1 MYQDHYINLTSMAEA
16 LSNPQMQLLRP
27 YVQFILRR
35 LQKERVFFILPK
47 SELGAMKPRDLPR
60 EVLADDGTIFSDPRG
75 QKRKG
80 RPARREK
87 GKKARLALE
96 DVDGWLSRSGPH
108 EDATIKEVQ
117 GDYQTIKMAMLKDGG
132 VSAETIERMNQ
143 SVLERL
149 KAAQA
154 AIKR

>member
-1 MYQDHYINLTSMAEA
+1 
-16 LSNPQMQLLRP
+16 MQPLRP
-27 YVQFILRR
+27 YVQFILSR
-35 LQKERVFFILPK
+35 LEKEQVFLILPK

-60 EVLADDGTIFSDPRG
+60 EVLAEDDIIFSEQRG

-96 DVDGWLSRSGPH
+96 AVESWLSRSGLP
-108 EDATIKEVQ
+108 EDATINKVL
-117 GDYQTIKMAMLKDGG
+117 GDYQTKMIVLKDGG

-149 KAAQA
+149 KHAQDGFDV
-154 AIKR
+154 IR

>member
-1 MYQDHYINLTSMAEA
+1 MAET
-16 LSNPQMQLLRP
+16 LSSPQMQPLRP
-27 YVQFILRR
+27 YVQFILCR

-60 EVLADDGTIFSDPRG
+60 EVLADDGIMFSDHRG

-96 DVDGWLSRSGPH
+96 EVDGWLSKPGPH
-108 EDATIKEVQ
+108 EDATIDELR
-117 GDYQTIKMAMLKDGG
+117 GDYQTTKMTMLEDGG
-132 VSAETIERMNQ
+132 VPAETIERMNQ
-143 SVLERL
+143 GVLERL
-149 KAAQA
+149 KAAMMTPDPA
-154 AIKR
+154 

>member
-1 MYQDHYINLTSMAEA
+1 MGET
-16 LSNPQMQLLRP
+16 LSSPQMQPLRP
-27 YVQFILRR
+27 YVEFILSR
-35 LQKERVFFILPK
+35 LEKEQVFLILPK
-47 SELGAMKPRDLPR
+47 NELGAMKPRDLPR
-60 EVLADDGTIFSDPRG
+60 EVLVDDGIIFSEHRS

-96 DVDGWLSRSGPH
+96 AVESWLSGSGLH
-108 EDATIKEVQ
+108 EDATINKVL
-117 GDYQTIKMAMLKDGG
+117 GDYQTTKMIMLKDGG

-149 KAAQA
+149 KRAQDGFDV
-154 AIKR
+154 IR

>member
-1 MYQDHYINLTSMAEA
+1 MGET
-16 LSNPQMQLLRP
+16 LSSPQMQPLRP
-27 YVQFILRR
+27 SVQYILCR

-60 EVLADDGTIFSDPRG
+60 EVLADDGIIFPDHRD

-87 GKKARLALE
+87 GKRARLALE
-96 DVDGWLSRSGPH
+96 AVDGWLSRSGPH
-108 EDATIKEVQ
+108 EDETIDEVL
-117 GDYQTIKMAMLKDGG
+117 GDYQTIKMTMLKDGG
-132 VSAETIERMNQ
+132 MPAETIECMNQ

-149 KAAQA
+149 KDAGSQM
-154 AIKR
+154 RS